1 MKVHGIGRLGRD
13 PETRYTTEGKAVTS
27 FSVAFDEGFGDR
39 KHTCWLKCNAFGKQA
54 EIISE
59 HVSKGQRIYIDGRL
73 DIREY
78 EKEGQKRY
86 STEVQIESFEF
97 VEPRSESTKP
107 KPAAESVAD
116 MTDDIPF

>member
-13 PETRYTTEGKAVTS
+13 PEMRYTTEGKAVTS
-27 FSVAFDEGFGDR
+27 LSVAFEEGYGDR

-97 VEPRSESTKP
+97 VEPKSESTKP
-107 KPAAESVAD
+107 AKDSGRIAD
-116 MTDDIPF
+116 LADEIPF